1 MVIWNYFHILSH
13 EVGFCRIFPSSEGL
27 HVIGMDAPLVKPTLA
42 YLADFNEAF
51 VDGKVVTDCVSPRQ
65 RRRPV
70 ERIVLH
76 DVVVDAVDA
85 HVAVG

>member
-1 MVIWNYFHILSH
+1 MVIWNNFYILSH
-13 EVGFCRIFPSSEGL
+13 KVRFCRIFASSEGL
-27 HVIGMDAPLVKPTLA
+27 HVIGMDAPLVKPTIS

-51 VDGKVVTDCVSPRQ
+51 VDGEVVTDCVSPRQ

-85 HVAVG
+85 HVTVG